1 MIGKFHHLGFA
12 CKSINQ
18 ESKFFEDLGYNCEG
32 DIFEDINQGIRG
44 VFMTGPGPRMELLE
58 NITGSNTLTPWINKG
73 VQLYHQAFCVNDI
86 DSKTDQLR
94 GEGNFVVVHPVS
106 AVAFEGRRIAFI
118 MMRNRML
125 IELIE
130 TPS

>member
-1 MIGKFHHLGFA
+1 MIGA
-12 CKSINQ
+12 
-18 ESKFFEDLGYNCEG
+18 
-32 DIFEDINQGIRG
+32 
-44 VFMTGPGPRMELLE
+44 GPRIELLE
-58 NITGSNTLTPWINKG
+58 NISGCNTLTPWIEKG

-118 MMRNRML
+118 MMRR
-125 IELIE
+125 
-130 TPS
+130 SDAD